1 MATRKTTAEWQRI
14 EAEYLA
20 GEDSIREIADRHEI
34 SDTAI
39 RKRAKAEG
47 WVRKVRSANKR
58 ELERQPPAAAA
69 DRPEQAD
76 RCGQIADGGR
86 GLVARMLD
94 ELDVVT
100 SRRGELEDM
109 IEAATENGDED
120 DDRRDAME
128 RAVSLPSRAN
138 TMKTL
143 ALALKTLNEA
153 SAPQGKKAAQ
163 QDKANEVANRFRG
176 VGPPTL
182 KAVNYL
188 PTWSTACPDWR
199 ERIGNGDR

>member
-1 MATRKTTAEWQRI
+1 VTKANTIDWRRI
-14 EAEYLA
+14 EIEYLA

-39 RKRAKAEG
+39 RKRAKAEK
-47 WVRKVRSANKR
+47 WVRKVRTANRR
-58 ELERQPPAAAA
+58 EPERSPPPPPPSEP
-69 DRPEQAD
+69 DKPRD
-76 RCGQIADGGR
+76 HGQIADDGR

-94 ELDVVT
+94 ELDVIT

-109 IEAATENGDED
+109 IVDATQGEDED
-120 DDRRDAME
+120 ARRDSMM
-128 RAVSLPSRAN
+128 RAVSLPSRAA

-163 QDKANEVANRFRG
+163 QDKARDVGGGSRFTAL
-176 VGPPTL
+176 GPPTL
-182 KAVNYL
+182 KSVK
-188 PTWSTACPDWR
+188 
-199 ERIGNGDR
+199 

>member
-1 MATRKTTAEWQRI
+1 MAARKNTINWPRI

-47 WVRKVRSANKR
+47 WVRKVRSANRR
-58 ELERQPPAAAA
+58 EPERAPPPPPAS
-69 DRPEQAD
+69 DPEKPREPAS
-76 RCGQIADGGR
+76 IADDGR
-86 GLVARMLD
+86 SLVGRMLD
-94 ELDVVT
+94 ELDTVT
-100 SRRGELEDM
+100 SRRGELEDL
-109 IEAATENGDED
+109 IIAATEDDED
-120 DDRRDAME
+120 DARRDAMMKTL
-128 RAVSLPSRAN
+128 SLPSRAN

-163 QDKANEVANRFRG
+163 QEKANAVGGGSRFAAL
-176 VGPPTL
+176 GPPTL
-182 KAVNYL
+182 KAVK
-188 PTWSTACPDWR
+188 
-199 ERIGNGDR
+199 